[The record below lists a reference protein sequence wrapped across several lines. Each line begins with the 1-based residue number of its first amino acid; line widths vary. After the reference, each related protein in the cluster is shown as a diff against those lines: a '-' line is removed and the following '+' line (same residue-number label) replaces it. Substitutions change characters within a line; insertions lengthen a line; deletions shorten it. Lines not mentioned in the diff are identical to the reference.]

1 MTTKEKLKN
10 LIDRLPEERINL
22 IEPFL
27 KNLLTGNKQDI
38 PTGNLGLKKPFNR
51 ENLYDDIL
59 TNRY

>member
-1 MTTKEKLKN
+1 MTNREKLKN
-10 LIDRLPEERINL
+10 LIDQLPEERINL

-27 KNLLTGNKQDI
+27 KNLLNANKQDI

-51 ENLYDDIL
+51 ENLHDNIL